1 MALKKTIVIAGGGSG
16 GHIYPGIAIA
26 NALKK
31 IDPTLDI
38 RFVGTDAG
46 LEKKIVPKEGFQ
58 LHFIRSGQLNVRGNL
73 GIKIKSIFKIFLGF
87 FDSARLLIQ
96 LKPYYILGVGGYASG
111 PFVLTAACFGYNTAI
126 WEPNA
131 MPGLANRWLARFVK
145 RCFLVFEEARKH
157 LKNENIFIAGMPIRE
172 EIEVAGAQHKSGGG
186 VARRTRLLLFG
197 GSQGARALN
206 NALSDCILQKPELF
220 QDIEVVHQTGAAD
233 IEVIRKKYERTKVDV
248 QAHEFLYDMPERYK
262 WADLIIGRAGAS
274 TLAEAAAFGLV
285 PILIP
290 LTLADDHQL
299 KNAESLVKS
308 EAARLILQKDLTP
321 QRLGVEISQLK
332 ENRELRERIS
342 THIRQFHKPHA
353 AHKIASEILFGEM
366 KNGIHQVNTK

>member
-1 MALKKTIVIAGGGSG
+1 MALKKTIIIAGGGSG

-31 IDPTLDI
+31 LDSNLDI
-38 RFVGTDAG
+38 RFVGTEAG

-58 LHFIRSGQLNVRGNL
+58 LHFIRSGQLNMRGNF
-73 GIKIKSIFKIFLGF
+73 GTKIKSIFKIFLGF
-87 FDSARLLIQ
+87 WDSVRLLSQ

-111 PFVLTAACFGYNTAI
+111 PFVLTAACLGYSTAI

-131 MPGLANRWLARFVK
+131 MPGLANRWLSRFVN
-145 RCFLVFEEARKH
+145 RCFVVFEEARKH
-157 LKNENIFIAGMPIRE
+157 LKNKNIFIAGMPIRE
-172 EIEVAGAQHKSGGG
+172 EIETAGAQHKTTSG
-186 VARRTRLLLFG
+186 VQRKTRLLLFG
-197 GSQGARALN
+197 GSQGARVLN
-206 NALSDCILQKPELF
+206 NALSDCILQQPEIF
-220 QDIEVVHQTGAAD
+220 QDLEVVHQTGTAD
-233 IEVIRKKYERTKVDV
+233 YETIRKKYEGARVQV

-262 WADLIIGRAGAS
+262 WADLMVGRAGAS

-299 KNAESLVKS
+299 KNAESLVKA

-332 ENRELRERIS
+332 ENKELRARIS

-353 AHKIASEILFGEM
+353 AQKIASEILFGEN
-366 KNGIHQVNTK
+366 KNGIHQVSTK